1 LLGTRRARVALTLAA
16 LATTSAPARAAE
28 VVWLPGSARTIA
40 RATSASR
47 DIPLL
52 ELAYGPRAQASVGLE
67 PGFLAVV
74 TSQWTVHVGGYAMV
88 ALENGVS
95 KIAFPPS
102 ETWRGL
108 VGFSVSAS
116 ADALAR
122 RWFGRDASLEFSLVL
137 GHESD
142 HFSGHD
148 TPVQLPGDLPNV
160 TGDFVAP
167 DVALRA
173 PLGRFLVTAR
183 LSDRVYVRGALV
195 DAPSA
200 DLGFRLRVHPIVQPT
215 LALYGEQILPRD
227 GAMHS
232 GFFGRVLAGVGF
244 VGRLG
249 EVTPFFSVDAG
260 NGKGV
265 LVARREA
272 RISGGIR
279 YAPF

>member
-1 LLGTRRARVALTLAA
+1 MTRLAPVALAA
-16 LATTSAPARAAE
+16 IVAIVAIPAPARAAE
-28 VVWLPGSARTIA
+28 VVWLPGPARTIA
-40 RATSASR
+40 RTTSASR
-47 DIPLL
+47 DAPLL
-52 ELAYGPRAQASVGLE
+52 ELAYGPRAQASIGME
-67 PGFLAVV
+67 PGFLSIA
-74 TSQWTVHVGGYAMV
+74 TSQWTVHVGGYAMI

-95 KIAFPPS
+95 RIAFPPN

-108 VGFSVSAS
+108 VGLSASVS

-122 RWFGRDASLEFSLVL
+122 RWFGRGASLELSLVL

-142 HFSGHD
+142 HYSGHD
-148 TPVQLPGDLPNV
+148 SPVLLPGALSNV

-183 LSDRVYVRGALV
+183 LSDRAYLRGALV
-195 DAPSA
+195 DAPGA
-200 DLGFRLRVHPIVQPT
+200 DLGLRLRVHPLVQPT
-215 LALYGEQILPRD
+215 LALYGEHIFPREA
-227 GAMHS
+227 GAHG
-232 GFFGRVLAGVGF
+232 GFFGRALAGVGF

-249 EVTPFFSVDAG
+249 EVTPFISGDAG

-265 LVARREA
+265 LVSRREA
-272 RISGGIR
+272 RFSGGIR